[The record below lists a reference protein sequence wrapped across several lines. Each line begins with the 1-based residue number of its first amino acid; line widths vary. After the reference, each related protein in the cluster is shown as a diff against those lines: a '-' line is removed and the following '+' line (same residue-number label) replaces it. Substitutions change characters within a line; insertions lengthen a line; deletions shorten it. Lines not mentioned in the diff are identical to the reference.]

1 MRHAERRGLTAAVG
15 QLDSR
20 TQIAPNQLEQ
30 LSASSGNGSGAG
42 ERNDRWRNQNPCRLS
57 RPEIGIGTLESSGIW
72 WYLNLMSVLEQ
83 ALGLPR
89 PEKLRLMEAL
99 WTDLSLVEEE
109 LDSPKWHEAA
119 LRETEARVAA
129 GEEQQVD
136 WDEAKRLLRR
146 RP

>member
-1 MRHAERRGLTAAVG
+1 
-15 QLDSR
+15 
-20 TQIAPNQLEQ
+20 
-30 LSASSGNGSGAG
+30 
-42 ERNDRWRNQNPCRLS
+42 
-57 RPEIGIGTLESSGIW
+57 
-72 WYLNLMSVLEQ
+72 MSVLEQ
-83 ALGLPR
+83 AMGLPR

-109 LDSPKWHEAA
+109 LDSPRWHEDA